1 MKFAET
7 FKKCSNSHQRSRSFL
22 ECNLQLKMERNR
34 KIFISFT
41 LECLIEEGLEKTGR
55 GGEGYSKLNKRGVGH
70 LLNIL

>member
-1 MKFAET
+1 
-7 FKKCSNSHQRSRSFL
+7 
-22 ECNLQLKMERNR
+22 MERNR

-41 LECLIEEGLEKTGR
+41 LECLIEEGLEKSGGGE